1 MIDLL
6 IKQLPLKAM
15 IPVKMMRYAFCPI
28 PKKPIK
34 EPFISLDSLDID
46 DVSFESLRGMIYF
59 HLFKHKYKKNV
70 VRVLVKKLS
79 FYDINNKL
87 TIKAYDN
94 IIEGNIESYNN
105 NLLLEGKVI
114 VTYKGKTH
122 VCPAKMMIQ
131 HSHKSFYE
139 LNFMVNHLVI
149 KKIIYGVTLFEK

>member
-15 IPVKMMRYAFCPI
+15 IPVKIMRYAFCPI
-28 PKKPIK
+28 PKEPIS
-34 EPFISLDSLDID
+34 EPFISLNSLDIE
-46 DVSFESLRGMIYF
+46 DVPFESLRGMIYF
-59 HLFKHKYKKNV
+59 QLFKHKNKKNA
-70 VRVLVKKLS
+70 VRILVKKLS
-79 FYDINNKL
+79 FYDLKNKL

-94 IIEGNIESYNN
+94 IIEGNIEEYNK
-105 NLLLEGKVI
+105 NLILKGKVI
-114 VTYKGKTH
+114 VTYKGETH

-139 LNFMVNHLVI
+139 LNFMVNHLAI

>member
-15 IPVKMMRYAFCPI
+15 IPIKMMRYAFCPI

-34 EPFISLDSLDID
+34 ESFIELESLDIE
-46 DVSFESLRGMIYF
+46 DVNFESLRGMIYF
-59 HLFKHKYKKNV
+59 QLFKHKHKKNV

-79 FYDINNKL
+79 FYDLNNKL

-94 IIEGNIESYNN
+94 IIEGNIEAYNN
-105 NLLLEGKVI
+105 NLLLKGKVI

-122 VCPAKMMIQ
+122 VCPAKMMIK

-149 KKIIYGVTLFEK
+149 NKIIYGVTLFEK